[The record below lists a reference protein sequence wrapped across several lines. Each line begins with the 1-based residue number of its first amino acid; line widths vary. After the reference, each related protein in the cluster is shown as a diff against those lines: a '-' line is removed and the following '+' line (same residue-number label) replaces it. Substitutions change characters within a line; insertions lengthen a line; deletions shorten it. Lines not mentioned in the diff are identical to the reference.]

1 MMEGKPTPEVE
12 VHYSITG
19 YVILIIGLAGICALL
34 LFLNQDRV
42 IANGITVRKAW
53 FIWGCVFSALLL
65 CVIASPFWLQRKQR
79 KAQLIY
85 SPENI
90 NYRKDNYSI
99 KKEAVSSSV
108 LSLRDLRQQLRS
120 TYGFLWFRRIRI
132 LVVTGTAP
140 EVELLTPRLTTQLW
154 QEDRGTLLLWGG
166 DLNTSADSA
175 WLSALRK
182 LRRRPVDGLVWV
194 TSAFDRLSAPG
205 LEQPLPVP
213 SESSMD
219 SLSHAISSRMNELGW
234 KLPIYVWSLHPR
246 AGKPEGRIVQAT
258 GCMLPAGCRTE
269 GLTEQL
275 AALTPELISQGVQQ
289 TCNYVEHNFLLSLAE
304 QLIREPESVTAPL
317 SVMLNPYRPLPLAGV
332 VFSQPSAGAE
342 RAVPHHWGMD
352 KRWDVLPESVRT
364 LPAGLRPRKPGIPWR
379 KVMASAAALTM
390 VSWAMWMSI
399 AYVTNRSQIVGANA
413 QAALAA
419 RQNQPLELRLHAL
432 SELQK
437 TLARLQYRSE
447 HGVPWYEKAGLS
459 QSNALLAALWP
470 RYQDSALPLLR
481 DAAADHLQKQ
491 VSAFNAL
498 PSDSPLREQRAK
510 ATYDQLKL
518 YLMLARPEHMD
529 GDWFSTVLLQDWPKR
544 DGVKDGNWLGVAP
557 SLLSF
562 YGAQLVTHPEWKLR
576 ADENMVSQAR
586 SLLVRLMG
594 VRNSESTLYQKMLSQ
609 VANLYVDMRLEDM
622 TGDTDVARLFATS
635 EIVPGMFTRQAWEQ
649 AVQPAIDKVV
659 KARRDELDWVLTDS
673 KQSVKAQD
681 ETSPEALK
689 KQLTA
694 RYFADF
700 GRAWLSFL
708 NSLRWNRATTLS
720 DSIDQLTLMADVR
733 QSPLVA
739 LMNTLNVQGR
749 TGQTGE
755 AISDSLVKSA
765 KNLLG
770 GDNKDVIDQNAGV
783 YGPLDATFGPVLALM
798 DKSRTGTQAQSLQS
812 YLTRVTQVRLRL
824 QQVTNAADPQ
834 AMTQTIAQTVF
845 QGKAVDLT
853 ETRDYGSLIAAGLG
867 QEWSGFGRTVFVTP
881 MEQAWQQ
888 VLIPAAGS
896 LNAQW
901 QQTVV
906 SEWNSVFGGRYPFNN
921 SSSDV
926 SLPLLAKYLN
936 ADSGRIARFLQI
948 RLKGVLHKEGNHWVP
963 DSINSQGLSFNPVF
977 LKAINTLSHISDV
990 AFTEGNARMNF
1001 ELRPGTADGVMQT
1014 DMIIDSQ
1021 KLTYVNQMPAWK
1033 RFTWPADTEAPGANL
1048 SWISTQAGT
1057 RQYADI
1063 PGAWGWIRLLDKAAV
1078 KAYPGVGSSYSLSW
1092 KAQDGRT
1099 LNYTLRTEAG
1109 EGPLALLKL
1118 RNFRLPET
1126 IFSTTE
1132 VATSD
1137 QVASANSDAEEVY

>member
-1 MMEGKPTPEVE
+1 VA
-12 VHYSITG
+12 
-19 YVILIIGLAGICALL
+19 VILHFGPSHGLNTRLKQVLAFVAVWIALMIVFYTPFMFRFMKEKYHRWREQKNNAL
-34 LFLNQDRV
+34 PSDESRV
-42 IANGITVRKAW
+42 ARTPPHNVTVDSIRDAMRNLYGRCWGRK
-53 FIWGCVFSALLL
+53 
-65 CVIASPFWLQRKQR
+65 
-79 KAQLIY
+79 
-85 SPENI
+85 
-90 NYRKDNYSI
+90 
-99 KKEAVSSSV
+99 
-108 LSLRDLRQQLRS
+108 
-120 TYGFLWFRRIRI
+120 TRI
-132 LVVTGTAP
+132 LLVTGTIS
-140 EVELLTPRLTTQLW
+140 EVEQLTPGLTGQLW

-166 DLNTSADSA
+166 DLNTPADST
-175 WLSALRK
+175 WLTTLRK

-194 TSAFDRLSAPG
+194 TSAFDQLSASG

-213 SESSMD
+213 SESTMD
-219 SLSHAISSRMNELGW
+219 SLSHAISARMETLGW
-234 KLPIYVWSLHPR
+234 QLPLYVWSLHPR
-246 AGKPEGRIVQAT
+246 AGKPEGRITQAT
-258 GCMLPAGCRTE
+258 GCLLPAGCRTE
-269 GLTEQL
+269 GLAEQL
-275 AALTPELISQGVQQ
+275 SVLTPDLTSQGLQQ
-289 TCNYVEHNFLLSLAE
+289 TCGEVKHNFLLTLAD

-342 RAVPHHWGMD
+342 RAVTHHWGMD

-379 KVMASAAALTM
+379 KVFASVVALAMVGWAA
-390 VSWAMWMSI
+390 WMSI
-399 AYVTNRSQIVGANA
+399 AYVTNRSQIDGANA

-419 RQNQPLELRLHAL
+419 RQNQPLEQRLHAL

-459 QSNALLAALWP
+459 QNNALLAALWP

-481 DAAADHLQKQ
+481 DAAADHLQNQ

-498 PSDSPLREQRAK
+498 PPGSPLREQMAK
-510 ATYDQLKL
+510 TTYDQLKL

-529 GDWFSTVLLQDWPKR
+529 VAWFRSALLHDWPER
-544 DGVKDGNWLGVAP
+544 DGVKDGVWQGVAP

-562 YGAQLVTHPEWKLR
+562 YGAQLVAHPEWKLR

-594 VRNSESTLYQKMLSQ
+594 VRNSESTLYQNMLSQ
-609 VANLYVDMRLEDM
+609 VAHLYVDMRLEDM
-622 TGDTDVARLFATS
+622 TGDTDASRLFSTT
-635 EIVPGMFTRQAWEQ
+635 EVVPGMFTRQAWEQ
-649 AVQPAIDKVV
+649 AVQPAIEKVV

-673 KQSVKAQD
+673 KRQVNKQD

-689 KQLTA
+689 KRLTE

-700 GRAWLSFL
+700 GGAWLEFL

-770 GDNKDVIDQNAGV
+770 GDNKDTIDQSAGV
-783 YGPLDATFGPVLALM
+783 HGPLDATFGPVLALM
-798 DKSRTGTQAQSLQS
+798 DKNRTGAQEQSLQS
-812 YLTRVTQVRLRL
+812 FLTRVTQVRLRL

-867 QEWSGFGRTVFVTP
+867 QEWSGFGRTVFVNP
-881 MEQAWQQ
+881 MEQAWQH
-888 VLIPAAGS
+888 VLTPAADS

-901 QQTVV
+901 QQAVV
-906 SEWNSVFGGRYPFNN
+906 AEWNSAFGGRYPFNN
-921 SSSDV
+921 SGSDV

-936 ADSGRIARFLQI
+936 ADSGRIAQFLQT

-963 DSINSQGLSFNPVF
+963 DSINSQGLAFNPAF
-977 LKAINTLSHISDV
+977 LNAINTLSHISDV
-990 AFTEGNARMNF
+990 AFTEGNAGMNF
-1001 ELRPGTADGVMQT
+1001 ELRPGTDAGVMQT

-1021 KLTYVNQMPAWK
+1021 KLTYVNQMPVWTH
-1033 RFTWPADTEAPGANL
+1033 FTWPADTEAPGASL

-1063 PGAWGWIRLLDKAAV
+1063 PGAWGWIRLLDKAVV
-1078 KAYPGVGSSYSLSW
+1078 KSYPGVGSSYSLSW

-1099 LNYTLRTEAG
+1099 LNYTLRTEVG

-1126 IFSTTE
+1126 IFSTSGIAPSDP
-1132 VATSD
+1132 ATDTASD
-1137 QVASANSDAEEVY
+1137 DGEAY

>member
-1 MMEGKPTPEVE
+1 MGFSSLIAGGIAGLIWNFGDQVGLRTTFLKSLAFAGVLFLLMMLRHGKT
-12 VHYSITG
+12 
-19 YVILIIGLAGICALL
+19 IGLAIKQGWHRFQAKRKNVLPA
-34 LFLNQDRV
+34 DEGRV
-42 IANGITVRKAW
+42 KQTAPRNVTVDTIRAAMRNLYGRRWGRK
-53 FIWGCVFSALLL
+53 
-65 CVIASPFWLQRKQR
+65 
-79 KAQLIY
+79 
-85 SPENI
+85 
-90 NYRKDNYSI
+90 
-99 KKEAVSSSV
+99 
-108 LSLRDLRQQLRS
+108 
-120 TYGFLWFRRIRI
+120 TRI
-132 LVVTGTAP
+132 LLITGTTTD
-140 EVELLTPRLTTQLW
+140 VEKLTPSLTTQLW

-166 DLNTSADSA
+166 DLNTPVDSA
-175 WLSALRK
+175 WLTALRK

-194 TSAFDRLSAPG
+194 TSAFDQLSAPG
-205 LEQPLPVP
+205 LERPLPVP
-213 SESSMD
+213 SESTMD
-219 SLSHAISSRMNELGW
+219 FLSHAISNRMDALGW
-234 KLPIYVWSLHPR
+234 KLPLYVWSLHPR

-258 GCMLPAGCRTE
+258 GCLLPAGCSPE
-269 GLTEQL
+269 GLAEQL
-275 AALTPELISQGVQQ
+275 AALTPALTSQGLQQ
-289 TCNYVEHNFLLSLAE
+289 TCNEVKHNFLLTLAD
-304 QLIREPESVTAPL
+304 QLIHEPESVTAPL

-342 RAVPHHWGMD
+342 RDVQHHWGMD
-352 KRWDVLPESVRT
+352 RRWDVLPETVRM
-364 LPAGLRPRKPGIPWR
+364 LPAALRPVKPGIPWR
-379 KVMASAAALTM
+379 RVMVSVAVLTM
-390 VSWAMWMSI
+390 AGWAMWMGI
-399 AYVTNRSQIVGANA
+399 AYVTNRSQIKAAND
-413 QAALAA
+413 QAALAL
-419 RQNQPLELRLHAL
+419 RQNQPPELRLHAL
-432 SELQK
+432 AELQK
-437 TLARLQYRSE
+437 TLASLQYRSE
-447 HGVPWYEKAGLS
+447 HGVPWYEQAGLS
-459 QSNALLAALWP
+459 QNNALLAALWP

-481 DAAADHLQKQ
+481 DAAAVHLQTRLN
-491 VSAFNAL
+491 AFNAL
-498 PSDSPLREQRAK
+498 PPDSPLREQRAK
-510 ATYDQLKL
+510 MAYDQLKL

-529 GDWFSTVLLQDWPKR
+529 AAWFSTALLQDWPTH
-544 DGVKDGNWLGVAP
+544 DGVKDGVWQGLAP

-562 YGAQLVTHPEWKLR
+562 FGTQLVTHPEWRLR

-609 VANLYVDMRLEDM
+609 VAHLYVDMRLEDM
-622 TGDTDVARLFATS
+622 TGDTDAARLFSTT

-649 AVQPAIDKVV
+649 AVQPAIEKVV

-673 KQSVKAQD
+673 KRPVSQQD
-681 ETSPEALK
+681 EISPEALK
-689 KQLTA
+689 NRLTA

-700 GRAWLSFL
+700 GGAWLEFL
-708 NSLRWNRATTLS
+708 NSLRWNPAATLS

-770 GDNKDVIDQNAGV
+770 GDDKDAIDQSAGV
-783 YGPLDATFGPVLALM
+783 HGPLDATFGPVLALM
-798 DKSRTGTQAQSLQS
+798 DKSRTGEQVQSLQS

-867 QEWSGFGRTVFVTP
+867 QEWSGFGRSVFVTP

-888 VLIPAAGS
+888 VLTPAAES

-901 QQTVV
+901 QQAVV
-906 SEWNSVFGGRYPFNN
+906 AEWNSAFGGRYPFNN
-921 SSSDV
+921 ATSDV

-936 ADSGRIARFLQI
+936 ADSGRIAQYLQT
-948 RLKGVLHKEGNHWVP
+948 RLRGVLHKEGNHWVP
-963 DSINSQGLSFNPVF
+963 DSINSQGLVFNPAFINAV
-977 LKAINTLSHISDV
+977 NTLSHISDV
-990 AFTEGNARMNF
+990 AFTEGNAGMNF

-1014 DMIIDSQ
+1014 DLIIDSQ
-1021 KLTYVNQMPAWK
+1021 KLTYMNQMPTWK
-1033 RFTWPADTEAPGANL
+1033 RFSWPADTEAPGAVL

-1063 PGAWGWIRLLDKAAV
+1063 PGTWGWIRLLDKAV
-1078 KAYPGVGSSYSLSW
+1078 VSAYPGADSSYSLSW
-1092 KAQDGRT
+1092 KAQDGRA

-1109 EGPLALLKL
+1109 EGPLVLLKL

-1126 IFSTTE
+1126 IFSTTDMA
-1132 VATSD
+1132 VSD
-1137 QVASANSDAEEVY
+1137 PVISDEEEVY

>member
-1 MMEGKPTPEVE
+1 MTTGNSSWRGGWGRLGFSSLIAGGIAGLIWNFGDQVGLRTTFLKSLAFAGVLFLLMMLRHGKT
-12 VHYSITG
+12 
-19 YVILIIGLAGICALL
+19 IGLAIKQGRHRFQAKRKNVLPA
-34 LFLNQDRV
+34 DEGRV
-42 IANGITVRKAW
+42 KQTAPRNVTVDTIRTAMRNLYGRRWGRK
-53 FIWGCVFSALLL
+53 
-65 CVIASPFWLQRKQR
+65 
-79 KAQLIY
+79 
-85 SPENI
+85 
-90 NYRKDNYSI
+90 
-99 KKEAVSSSV
+99 
-108 LSLRDLRQQLRS
+108 
-120 TYGFLWFRRIRI
+120 TRI
-132 LVVTGTAP
+132 LLITGTTTD
-140 EVELLTPRLTTQLW
+140 VEKLTPSLTTQLW

-166 DLNTSADSA
+166 DLNTPVDSA
-175 WLSALRK
+175 WLTALRK

-194 TSAFDRLSAPG
+194 TSAFDQLSAPG

-213 SESSMD
+213 SESTMD
-219 SLSHAISSRMNELGW
+219 TLSHAISNRMDALGW
-234 KLPIYVWSLHPR
+234 KLPLYVWSLHPR

-258 GCMLPAGCRTE
+258 GCLLPAGCSPE
-269 GLTEQL
+269 GLAEQL
-275 AALTPELISQGVQQ
+275 AALTPALTSQGLQQ
-289 TCNYVEHNFLLSLAE
+289 TCNEVKHNFLLTLAD
-304 QLIREPESVTAPL
+304 QLIHEPESVTAPL

-342 RAVPHHWGMD
+342 RDVQHHWGMD
-352 KRWDVLPESVRT
+352 RRCDVLPETVRM
-364 LPAGLRPRKPGIPWR
+364 LPAALRPVKPGIPWR
-379 KVMASAAALTM
+379 RVMVSVAVLTM
-390 VSWAMWMSI
+390 AGWAMWMGI
-399 AYVTNRSQIVGANA
+399 AYVTNRSQIKAAND
-413 QAALAA
+413 QAALAL
-419 RQNQPLELRLHAL
+419 RQNQPPELRLHAL
-432 SELQK
+432 AELQK
-437 TLARLQYRSE
+437 TLASLQYRSE
-447 HGVPWYEKAGLS
+447 QGVPWYEQAGLS
-459 QSNALLAALWP
+459 QNNALLAALWP

-481 DAAADHLQKQ
+481 DAAAVHLQTRLN
-491 VSAFNAL
+491 AFNAL
-498 PSDSPLREQRAK
+498 PPDSPLREQRAK
-510 ATYDQLKL
+510 MAYDQLKL

-529 GDWFSTVLLQDWPKR
+529 AAWFSTALLQDWPTR
-544 DGVKDGNWLGVAP
+544 DGVKDGVWQGLAP

-562 YGAQLVTHPEWKLR
+562 FGTQLVTHPEWRLR

-609 VANLYVDMRLEDM
+609 VAHLYVDMRLEDM
-622 TGDTDVARLFATS
+622 TGDTDAARLFSTT

-649 AVQPAIDKVV
+649 AVQPAIEKVV

-673 KQSVKAQD
+673 KRPVSQQD
-681 ETSPEALK
+681 EISPEALK
-689 KQLTA
+689 NRLTA

-700 GRAWLSFL
+700 GGAWLEFL
-708 NSLRWNRATTLS
+708 NSLRWNPAATLS

-770 GDNKDVIDQNAGV
+770 GDDKDAIDQSAGV
-783 YGPLDATFGPVLALM
+783 HGPLDATFGPVLALM
-798 DKSRTGTQAQSLQS
+798 DKSRTGEQVQSLQS

-867 QEWSGFGRTVFVTP
+867 QEWSGFGRSVFVTP

-888 VLIPAAGS
+888 VLTPAAES

-901 QQTVV
+901 QQAVV
-906 SEWNSVFGGRYPFNN
+906 AEWNSAFGGRYPFNN
-921 SSSDV
+921 ATSDV

-936 ADSGRIARFLQI
+936 ADSGRIAQFLQT
-948 RLKGVLHKEGNHWVP
+948 RLRGVLHKEGNHWVP
-963 DSINSQGLSFNPVF
+963 DSINSQGLVFNPAF
-977 LKAINTLSHISDV
+977 INAVNILSHISDV
-990 AFTEGNARMNF
+990 AFTEGNAGMNF

-1014 DMIIDSQ
+1014 DLIIDSQ
-1021 KLTYVNQMPAWK
+1021 KLTYMNQMPTWK
-1033 RFTWPADTEAPGANL
+1033 RFSWPADTEAPGAVL

-1063 PGAWGWIRLLDKAAV
+1063 PGTWGWIRLLDKAV
-1078 KAYPGVGSSYSLSW
+1078 VSAYPGADSSYSLSW
-1092 KAQDGRT
+1092 KAQDGRA

-1109 EGPLALLKL
+1109 EGPLVLLKL

-1126 IFSTTE
+1126 IFSTTDMA
-1132 VATSD
+1132 VSD
-1137 QVASANSDAEEVY
+1137 PVISDEEEVY

>member
-1 MMEGKPTPEVE
+1 MT
-12 VHYSITG
+12 TG
-19 YVILIIGLAGICALL
+19 
-34 LFLNQDRV
+34 DS
-42 IANGITVRKAW
+42 AW
-53 FIWGCVFSALLL
+53 RGGWGRLGFSALLAGGIAWGIWHFGDQMGL
-65 CVIASPFWLQRKQR
+65 HTPLLKGLVIAGALILLMLLRHGKTITLAIKQGWHRFQAKRKNVLPVDEGRVEQTAPRNVVVDTIREAMRNLYGRRWGR
-79 KAQLIY
+79 K
-85 SPENI
+85 
-90 NYRKDNYSI
+90 
-99 KKEAVSSSV
+99 
-108 LSLRDLRQQLRS
+108 
-120 TYGFLWFRRIRI
+120 TRI
-132 LVVTGTAP
+132 LLITGTAV
-140 EVELLTPRLTTQLW
+140 EVEQLTPGLTAQLW

-166 DLNTSADSA
+166 DLNTPADSA
-175 WLSALRK
+175 WLTALRK

-194 TSAFDRLSAPG
+194 TSAFDQLLAPG

-213 SESSMD
+213 SESTMD
-219 SLSHAISSRMNELGW
+219 SLSHTISARMEALGW
-234 KLPIYVWSLHPR
+234 KLPLYVWSLHPR
-246 AGKPEGRIVQAT
+246 AGQPEGRITQAT
-258 GCMLPAGCRTE
+258 GCLLPAGCSPE
-269 GLTEQL
+269 GLAGQL
-275 AALTPELISQGVQQ
+275 AALTPKLTSQGLQQ
-289 TCNYVEHNFLLSLAE
+289 TCGEVKHNFLLTLTD
-304 QLIREPESVTAPL
+304 QLIREPQSVTAPL
-317 SVMLNPYRPLPLAGV
+317 SVMLNPYRPLQLAGV

-352 KRWDVLPESVRT
+352 KRWEVLPESVRT
-364 LPAGLRPRKPGIPWR
+364 LPAGLRPHKPGIPWR
-379 KVMASAAALTM
+379 KVFASVVALSMVGWAA
-390 VSWAMWMSI
+390 WMGI
-399 AYVTNRSQIVGANA
+399 AYVTNRSQIDGANA
-413 QAALAA
+413 QAVMAS
-419 RQNQPLELRLHAL
+419 RSNQPLEQRLHAL

-447 HGVPWYEKAGLS
+447 HGVPWYERAGLS
-459 QSNALLAALWP
+459 QNNALLAALWP

-481 DAAADHLQKQ
+481 DAAAGHLQKQ

-498 PSDSPLREQRAK
+498 PPGSPLREQMAK
-510 ATYDQLKL
+510 TTYDQLKL
-518 YLMLARPEHMD
+518 WLMLARPEHMD
-529 GDWFSTVLLQDWPKR
+529 AAWFSSALLRDWPKR
-544 DGVKDGNWLGVAP
+544 DGVKDGIWQGVAP

-562 YGAQLVTHPEWKLR
+562 YGAQLVAHPEWKLR
-576 ADENMVSQAR
+576 TDESMVSQAR

-609 VANLYVDMRLEDM
+609 AARLYVDMRLEEM
-622 TGDTDVARLFATS
+622 AGDTDASRLFSTT

-649 AVQPAIDKVV
+649 AVQPAIEKVV

-673 KQSVKAQD
+673 KRQVSKQD

-689 KQLTA
+689 KRLTE

-700 GRAWLSFL
+700 GGAWLAFL
-708 NSLRWNRATTLS
+708 NSLRLRHAATLS

-765 KNLLG
+765 KHLLG
-770 GDNKDVIDQNAGV
+770 GDNKDAIDQSAGV
-783 YGPLDATFGPVLALM
+783 HGPLDATFGPVLALM
-798 DKSRTGTQAQSLQS
+798 DKSNTGAQALSLQS

-834 AMTQTIAQTVF
+834 AMTLAIAQTVF

-867 QEWSGFGRTVFVTP
+867 QEWSGFGRTIFVNP

-888 VLIPAAGS
+888 VLTPAVDS
-896 LNAQW
+896 LNTQW
-901 QQTVV
+901 QQAVV
-906 SEWNSVFGGRYPFNN
+906 VEWNSAFGGRYPFNN

-936 ADSGRIARFLQI
+936 TDSGRIAQFLQT

-963 DSINSQGLSFNPVF
+963 DSVNSHGLSFNPAF
-977 LKAINTLSHISDV
+977 LNAINTLSHISDV
-990 AFTEGNARMNF
+990 AFTEGNAGMNF
-1001 ELRPGTADGVMQT
+1001 ELRPGTAAGVMQT

-1021 KLTYVNQMPAWK
+1021 KLTYLNQLPPWK
-1033 RFTWPADTEAPGANL
+1033 RFKWPADTEAPGANL

-1078 KAYPGVGSSYSLSW
+1078 SAYPGVGSSYSLSW

-1118 RNFRLPET
+1118 RSFRLPET
-1126 IFSTTE
+1126 IFSTTD
-1132 VATSD
+1132 VAVSD
-1137 QVASANSDAEEVY
+1137 QIASADNDAEEVY

>member
-1 MMEGKPTPEVE
+1 MMPG
-12 VHYSITG
+12 SIWSRG
-19 YVILIIGLAGICALL
+19 GLAGIIACISAIIVALILYFGPSHGLDTRPMQVLAFVAVWIVL
-34 LFLNQDRV
+34 LIVFYTPFMFRFMKERYHRWREQKNNALPSDESRV
-42 IANGITVRKAW
+42 ARTPPRNVTVDTIRSSMRNLYGRRWGRK
-53 FIWGCVFSALLL
+53 
-65 CVIASPFWLQRKQR
+65 
-79 KAQLIY
+79 
-85 SPENI
+85 
-90 NYRKDNYSI
+90 
-99 KKEAVSSSV
+99 
-108 LSLRDLRQQLRS
+108 
-120 TYGFLWFRRIRI
+120 TRI
-132 LVVTGTAP
+132 LLITGTIA
-140 EVELLTPRLTTQLW
+140 EVEQLTPGLTAQLW

-166 DLNTSADSA
+166 DLNTPADSA
-175 WLSALRK
+175 WLTALRK

-194 TSAFDRLSAPG
+194 TSAFDQISAPG
-205 LEQPLPVP
+205 LEPPLPVP
-213 SESSMD
+213 SESTMD
-219 SLSHAISSRMNELGW
+219 SLSHAISARMKVLGW
-234 KLPIYVWSLHPR
+234 TLPLYVWSLHPR
-246 AGKPEGRIVQAT
+246 AGKPEGRIVQPT
-258 GCMLPAGCRTE
+258 GCLLPAGCRTE
-269 GLTEQL
+269 GLAEQL
-275 AALTPELISQGVQQ
+275 SALTPDLTSQGLQQ
-289 TCNYVEHNFLLSLAE
+289 TCGEVKHNFLLTLAD
-304 QLIREPESVTAPL
+304 QLIREPQSVTAPL

-352 KRWDVLPESVRT
+352 KRWDVVPESIRA
-364 LPAGLRPRKPGIPWR
+364 LPTGLRPRKPGIPWC
-379 KVMASAAALTM
+379 KVSASIAALTM
-390 VSWAMWMSI
+390 VGWAVWMSI
-399 AYVTNRSQIVGANA
+399 AYVTNRSQIDGANA

-419 RQNQPLELRLHAL
+419 RQNQLLEQRLHAL

-437 TLARLQYRSE
+437 TLARLQYRAE
-447 HGVPWYEKAGLS
+447 HGVPWYEQAGLS
-459 QSNALLAALWP
+459 QNNALLVALWP

-481 DAAADHLQKQ
+481 DAAAAHLHKQ

-498 PSDSPLREQRAK
+498 PPGSPLREQMAK
-510 ATYDQLKL
+510 TTYDQLKL

-529 GDWFSTVLLQDWPKR
+529 AAWFSSALLHDWPKR
-544 DGVKDGNWLGVAP
+544 DGVKDGVWQGVAP

-576 ADENMVSQAR
+576 ADESMVSQAR

-609 VANLYVDMRLEDM
+609 VARLYVDMRLEDM
-622 TGDTDVARLFATS
+622 TGDTDAARLFSTT

-649 AVQPAIDKVV
+649 AVQPAIEKVV

-673 KQSVKAQD
+673 KRQVNKLD

-689 KQLTA
+689 KRLME

-700 GRAWLSFL
+700 GGAWLEFL
-708 NSLRWNRATTLS
+708 NSLRWNQAATLS

-770 GDNKDVIDQNAGV
+770 GDNKDAIDQSAGV
-783 YGPLDATFGPVLALM
+783 HGPLDATFGPVLALM
-798 DKSRTGTQAQSLQS
+798 DKNRTGVQEQSLQS
-812 YLTRVTQVRLRL
+812 FLTRVTQVRLRL

-867 QEWSGFGRTVFVTP
+867 QEWSGFGRTVFVNP

-888 VLIPAAGS
+888 VLTPAADS

-901 QQTVV
+901 QQAVV
-906 SEWNSVFGGRYPFNN
+906 AEWNSVFGGRYPFNN

-936 ADSGRIARFLQI
+936 ADSGRITQFLQS
-948 RLKGVLHKEGNHWVP
+948 RLKGVLHREGNHWVP
-963 DSINSQGLSFNPVF
+963 DSINSQGLTFNPAF
-977 LKAINTLSHISDV
+977 LNAINTLSHISDV
-990 AFTEGNARMNF
+990 AFTEGNAGMNF

-1063 PGAWGWIRLLDKAAV
+1063 PGAWGWIRLLDKAAL

-1126 IFSTTE
+1126 IFSTTGI
-1132 VATSD
+1132 APSD
-1137 QVASANSDAEEVY
+1137 QVASTNSDAEEVY

>member
-1 MMEGKPTPEVE
+1 MQVLAFVAVWIVLLIVFYTPFMFRFMKERYHRWREQKNNALPTDE
-12 VHYSITG
+12 S
-19 YVILIIGLAGICALL
+19 
-34 LFLNQDRV
+34 RV
-42 IANGITVRKAW
+42 ARTPPHNVTIDTIRNAMHNLYGRRWGRK
-53 FIWGCVFSALLL
+53 
-65 CVIASPFWLQRKQR
+65 
-79 KAQLIY
+79 
-85 SPENI
+85 
-90 NYRKDNYSI
+90 
-99 KKEAVSSSV
+99 
-108 LSLRDLRQQLRS
+108 
-120 TYGFLWFRRIRI
+120 TRI
-132 LVVTGTAP
+132 LLVTGTVS
-140 EVELLTPRLTTQLW
+140 EVEQLTPGLTAQLW

-166 DLNTSADSA
+166 DLNTPADST
-175 WLSALRK
+175 WLTALRK

-194 TSAFDRLSAPG
+194 TSAFDQLSAPG

-213 SESSMD
+213 SESTMD
-219 SLSHAISSRMNELGW
+219 SLSHAISARMEALGW
-234 KLPIYVWSLHPR
+234 KLPLYVWCLHLR
-246 AGKPEGRIVQAT
+246 AGKPEGRITQAT
-258 GCMLPAGCRTE
+258 GCLLPAGCRTE
-269 GLTEQL
+269 GLAEQL
-275 AALTPELISQGVQQ
+275 SALTPDLISQGLQQ
-289 TCNYVEHNFLLSLAE
+289 TCGEVKHNFLLTLAD

-317 SVMLNPYRPLPLAGV
+317 SAMLNPYRPLPLAGV
-332 VFSQPSAGAE
+332 VFSQPSTGAE

-364 LPAGLRPRKPGIPWR
+364 LPAGLRPCKPGIPWR
-379 KVMASAAALTM
+379 RVFASVVALSMVGWAA
-390 VSWAMWMSI
+390 WMGL
-399 AYVTNRSQIVGANA
+399 AYVTNRSQIDGANV

-419 RQNQPLELRLHAL
+419 RQNQPLEQRLHAL

-437 TLARLQYRSE
+437 KLARLQYRSE
-447 HGVPWYEKAGLS
+447 HGVPWYEQAGLS
-459 QSNALLAALWP
+459 QNNALLTALWP
-470 RYQDSALPLLR
+470 RYQDSALPLMR
-481 DAAADHLQKQ
+481 DAAADHLQGQ
-491 VSAFNAL
+491 LNAFNAL
-498 PSDSPLREQRAK
+498 PPGSPLREQMART
-510 ATYDQLKL
+510 TYDQLKL
-518 YLMLARPEHMD
+518 YLMLARPEHMNAS
-529 GDWFSTVLLQDWPKR
+529 WFSSALLQDWPKR
-544 DGVKDGNWLGVAP
+544 DGVKDSAWQGMGP

-562 YGAQLVTHPEWKLR
+562 YGAQLLIHPEWKLR

-609 VANLYVDMRLEDM
+609 VAHLYVDMRLEDM
-622 TGDTDVARLFATS
+622 TGDTDAARLFSTT

-649 AVQPAIDKVV
+649 AVQPAIEKVV

-673 KQSVKAQD
+673 KRQVNKQD

-689 KQLTA
+689 KRLTE

-700 GRAWLSFL
+700 GGAWLEFL
-708 NSLRWNRATTLS
+708 NSLHWNQAVTLS

-739 LMNTLNVQGR
+739 LMNTLNMQGR

-770 GDNKDVIDQNAGV
+770 GDNQDAIDQSAGV
-783 YGPLDATFGPVLALM
+783 HGPLDATFGPVLVLM
-798 DKSRTGTQAQSLQS
+798 DRNRTGAQEQSLQS
-812 YLTRVTQVRLRL
+812 FLTRVTQVRLRL

-834 AMTQTIAQTVF
+834 AMTQALAQTIF

-867 QEWSGFGRTVFVTP
+867 QEWGGFGRTVFVQP

-888 VLIPAAGS
+888 VLTPAAES

-901 QQTVV
+901 QQAVV
-906 SEWNSVFGGRYPFNN
+906 AEWNSAFGGRWPFNN

-936 ADSGRIARFLQI
+936 ADSGRIAQFLQT
-948 RLKGVLHKEGNHWVP
+948 RLRGVLHKEGNHWVP
-963 DSINSQGLSFNPVF
+963 DSINSQGLTFNPAF
-977 LKAINTLSHISDV
+977 LNAINTLSHISDV
-990 AFTEGNARMNF
+990 AFTEGNAGMNF

-1014 DMIIDSQ
+1014 EMVIDSQ
-1021 KLTYVNQMPAWK
+1021 KLIYVNQLPAWK
-1033 RFTWPADTEAPGANL
+1033 RFAWPADTEAPGANL

-1063 PGAWGWIRLLDKAAV
+1063 PGAWGWIRLLDKAV
-1078 KAYPGVGSSYSLSW
+1078 VSAYPGVDSSYSLSW

-1126 IFSTTE
+1126 IFSTSG
-1132 VATSD
+1132 ATSPG
-1137 QVASANSDAEEVY
+1137 QVASAGNDTEDVN

>member
-1 MMEGKPTPEVE
+1 MMPG
-12 VHYSITG
+12 SIWSRG
-19 YVILIIGLAGICALL
+19 GLAGIIACISAIIVALILYFGPSHGLDTRPMQVLAFVAVWIVL
-34 LFLNQDRV
+34 LIVFYTPFMFRFMKERYHRWREQKNNALPSDESRV
-42 IANGITVRKAW
+42 ARTPPRNVTVDTIRSSMRNLYGRRWGRK
-53 FIWGCVFSALLL
+53 
-65 CVIASPFWLQRKQR
+65 
-79 KAQLIY
+79 
-85 SPENI
+85 
-90 NYRKDNYSI
+90 
-99 KKEAVSSSV
+99 
-108 LSLRDLRQQLRS
+108 
-120 TYGFLWFRRIRI
+120 TRI
-132 LVVTGTAP
+132 LLITGTIA
-140 EVELLTPRLTTQLW
+140 EVEQLTPGLTAQLW

-166 DLNTSADSA
+166 DLNTPADSA
-175 WLSALRK
+175 WLTALRK

-194 TSAFDRLSAPG
+194 TSAFDQISAPG
-205 LEQPLPVP
+205 LEPPLPVP
-213 SESSMD
+213 SESTMD
-219 SLSHAISSRMNELGW
+219 SLSHAISARMKVLGW
-234 KLPIYVWSLHPR
+234 TLPLYVWSLHPR

-258 GCMLPAGCRTE
+258 GCLLPAGCRTE
-269 GLTEQL
+269 GLAEQL
-275 AALTPELISQGVQQ
+275 SALTPDLTSQGLQQ
-289 TCNYVEHNFLLSLAE
+289 TCGEVKHNFLLTLAD
-304 QLIREPESVTAPL
+304 QLIREPQSVTAPL

-352 KRWDVLPESVRT
+352 KRWDVVPESIRA
-364 LPAGLRPRKPGIPWR
+364 LPTGLRPRKPGIPWC
-379 KVMASAAALTM
+379 KVSASIAALTM
-390 VSWAMWMSI
+390 VGWAVWMSI
-399 AYVTNRSQIVGANA
+399 AYVTNRSQIDGANA

-419 RQNQPLELRLHAL
+419 RQNQLLEQRLHAL

-437 TLARLQYRSE
+437 TLARLQYRAE
-447 HGVPWYEKAGLS
+447 HGVPWYEQAGLS
-459 QSNALLAALWP
+459 QNNALLVALWP

-481 DAAADHLQKQ
+481 DAAAAHLHKQ

-498 PSDSPLREQRAK
+498 PPGSPLREQMAK
-510 ATYDQLKL
+510 TTYDQLKL

-529 GDWFSTVLLQDWPKR
+529 AAWFSSALLHDWPKR
-544 DGVKDGNWLGVAP
+544 DGVKDGVWQGVAP

-562 YGAQLVTHPEWKLR
+562 YGAQLAAHPEWKLR
-576 ADENMVSQAR
+576 ADESMVSQAR

-609 VANLYVDMRLEDM
+609 VARLYVDMRLEDM
-622 TGDTDVARLFATS
+622 TGDTDAARLFSTT

-649 AVQPAIDKVV
+649 AVQPAIEKVV

-673 KQSVKAQD
+673 KRQVNKLD

-689 KQLTA
+689 KRLME

-700 GRAWLSFL
+700 GGAWLEFL
-708 NSLRWNRATTLS
+708 NSLRWNQAATLS

-749 TGQTGE
+749 TGQTSE

-770 GDNKDVIDQNAGV
+770 GDNNDAIDQSAGV
-783 YGPLDATFGPVLALM
+783 HGPLDATFGPVLALM
-798 DKSRTGTQAQSLQS
+798 DKNRTGVQEQSLQS
-812 YLTRVTQVRLRL
+812 FLTRVTQVRLRL

-867 QEWSGFGRTVFVTP
+867 QEWSGFGRTVFVNP

-888 VLIPAAGS
+888 VLTPAADS

-901 QQTVV
+901 QQAVV
-906 SEWNSVFGGRYPFNN
+906 AEWNSVFGGRYPFNN

-936 ADSGRIARFLQI
+936 ADSGRITQFLQS
-948 RLKGVLHKEGNHWVP
+948 RLKGVLHREGNHWVP
-963 DSINSQGLSFNPVF
+963 DSINSQGLTFNPAF
-977 LKAINTLSHISDV
+977 LNAINTLSHISDV
-990 AFTEGNARMNF
+990 AFTEGNAGMNF

-1063 PGAWGWIRLLDKAAV
+1063 PGAWGWIRLLDKAAL

-1092 KAQDGRT
+1092 KAQDGRM

-1126 IFSTTE
+1126 IFSTTGI
-1132 VATSD
+1132 APSD
-1137 QVASANSDAEEVY
+1137 QVASTNSDAEEVY

>member
-1 MMEGKPTPEVE
+1 MAKDSSVWRGNWGRL
-12 VHYSITG
+12 SITA
-19 YVILIIGLAGICALL
+19 LIAAAIGLAIWKKGDAFGLTSNGLKLLVFVAVIILL
-34 LFLNQDRV
+34 LLVRHGKTISLAIKQQWSRFQAKRKNVLPDDEGRV
-42 IANGITVRKAW
+42 QLTAPRNVTVASIREAMRTLYGRR
-53 FIWGCVFSALLL
+53 WGCKV
-65 CVIASPFWLQRKQR
+65 
-79 KAQLIY
+79 
-85 SPENI
+85 
-90 NYRKDNYSI
+90 
-99 KKEAVSSSV
+99 
-108 LSLRDLRQQLRS
+108 
-120 TYGFLWFRRIRI
+120 RI
-132 LVVTGTAP
+132 LLITGIAA
-140 EVELLTPRLTTQLW
+140 EVEQLTPGLTGQLW

-166 DLNTSADSA
+166 DINTPADNA
-175 WLSALRK
+175 WLTALRK

-194 TSAFDRLSAPG
+194 TSAFDQLSAPG
-205 LEQPLPVP
+205 LERPLPVP
-213 SESSMD
+213 SESTMD
-219 SLSHAISSRMNELGW
+219 SLSHAISDRMDVLGW
-234 KLPIYVWSLHPR
+234 TLPLYVWSLHPR
-246 AGKPEGRIVQAT
+246 AGHPEGRIVQAT
-258 GCMLPAGCRTE
+258 GCLLPGGCRAE
-269 GLTEQL
+269 GLAEQL
-275 AALTPELISQGVQQ
+275 AALTPELTSQGLQQ
-289 TCNYVEHNFLLSLAE
+289 TCGAVQHNFLLSLAD
-304 QLIREPESVTAPL
+304 QLVREPESLTVPL

-342 RAVPHHWGMD
+342 RAVRHHWGRD
-352 KRWDVLPESVRT
+352 KRWDVLPDSVRT
-364 LPAGLRPRKPGIPWR
+364 LPAALRPRKPGIPWR
-379 KVMASAAALTM
+379 KVMASVTALVMVGWAA
-390 VSWAMWMSI
+390 WMGI
-399 AYVTNRSQIVGANA
+399 AYVSNRSQIAEANV
-413 QAALAA
+413 QASLAA
-419 RQNQPLELRLHAL
+419 QSNQPLEQRLHAL

-437 TLARLQYRSE
+437 TLARLQYRAE
-447 HGVPWYEKAGLS
+447 HGVPWYEQAGLS
-459 QSNALLAALWP
+459 QNNALLAALWP

-481 DAAADHLQKQ
+481 DAAAEHLQKQ

-498 PSDSPLREQRAK
+498 PPGSPLREQMAK
-510 ATYDQLKL
+510 TTYDQLKL
-518 YLMLARPEHMD
+518 YMMLARPEHMD
-529 GDWFSTVLLQDWPKR
+529 AAWFSATLLHDWPKR
-544 DGVKDGNWLGVAP
+544 HGVKDGVWQGMAP

-562 YGAQLVTHPEWKLR
+562 YGAQLTAHPQWTLS
-576 ADENMVSQAR
+576 ADESMVSQAR

-594 VRNSESTLYQKMLSQ
+594 VRNSESSLYQTMLSQ
-609 VANLYVDMRLEDM
+609 VAHLYADMRLEDM
-622 TGDTDVARLFATS
+622 TGDTDAARLFSTP
-635 EIVPGMFTRQAWEQ
+635 EVVPGMFTRQAWEE
-649 AVQPAIDKVV
+649 AVQPAIEKVV

-673 KQSVKAQD
+673 KRQAASQD

-689 KQLTA
+689 KRLTD

-700 GRAWLSFL
+700 GGAWLEFL
-708 NSLRWNRATTLS
+708 NSLRLRQAATLS

-770 GDNKDVIDQNAGV
+770 GDDKDAIDQSAGV
-783 YGPLDATFGPVLALM
+783 QGPLDATFGPVLALM
-798 DKSRTGTQAQSLQS
+798 DKSRTGTEAQSLQS

-867 QEWSGFGRTVFVTP
+867 QEWSGFGQTVFVNP

-888 VLIPAAGS
+888 VLAPAAES
-896 LNAQW
+896 LNTQW
-901 QQTVV
+901 QQAVV
-906 SEWNSVFGGRYPFNN
+906 SEWNSAFGGRYPFSD

-936 ADSGRIARFLQI
+936 ADSGRIAQFLQT
-948 RLKGVLHKEGNHWVP
+948 RLKGVLHREGNHWVP
-963 DSINSQGLSFNPVF
+963 DSINAQGLTFNPTF
-977 LKAINTLSHISDV
+977 LNAINTLSHISDV
-990 AFTEGNARMNF
+990 AFTEGNAGMNF
-1001 ELRPGTADGVMQT
+1001 ELRPGTAAGVMQT

-1021 KLTYVNQMPAWK
+1021 KLTYVNQLPAWR

-1063 PGAWGWIRLLDKAAV
+1063 PGTWGWIRLLDKATV
-1078 KAYPGVGSSYSLSW
+1078 SAYPGVGSSYSLSW

-1126 IFSTTE
+1126 LFSTTG
-1132 VATSD
+1132 VAPSD
-1137 QVASANSDAEEVY
+1137 AVASADNDAGEDD

>member
-1 MMEGKPTPEVE
+1 MAKDNSVWRGNWGRI
-12 VHYSITG
+12 SITA
-19 YVILIIGLAGICALL
+19 LIAAAIGLAIWKKGDAFGLTSNGLKLLVFVAVIILL
-34 LFLNQDRV
+34 LL
-42 IANGITVRKAW
+42 VRHGKTISLAIKQQW
-53 FIWGCVFSALLL
+53 SRFQAK
-65 CVIASPFWLQRKQR
+65 RK
-79 KAQLIY
+79 
-85 SPENI
+85 
-90 NYRKDNYSI
+90 
-99 KKEAVSSSV
+99 SV
-108 LSLRDLRQQLRS
+108 LPADEGRVKQTAPRNVTVDTIRDAMRNL
-120 TYGFLWFRRIRI
+120 YGRRWGRKTRI
-132 LVVTGTAP
+132 LLITGTAS
-140 EVELLTPRLTTQLW
+140 EVEQLTPGLTAQLW

-166 DLNTSADSA
+166 DLNTPADSA
-175 WLSALRK
+175 WLTALRK

-194 TSAFDRLSAPG
+194 TSAFDQISAPG

-213 SESSMD
+213 SESTMD
-219 SLSHAISSRMNELGW
+219 SLSHAISTRMDKLGW
-234 KLPIYVWSLHPR
+234 QLPLYVWSLHPR
-246 AGKPEGRIVQAT
+246 AGQPEGRITQAA
-258 GCMLPAGCRTE
+258 GCLLPAGCRTE
-269 GLTEQL
+269 GLAEQL
-275 AALTPELISQGVQQ
+275 SALTPDLTSQGLQQ
-289 TCNYVEHNFLLSLAE
+289 TCGEVKHNFLLTLAD

-332 VFSQPSAGAE
+332 VFSQLSAGAE
-342 RAVPHHWGMD
+342 RAVTHHWGMD
-352 KRWDVLPESVRT
+352 KRWDVLPVSVRT
-364 LPAGLRPRKPGIPWR
+364 LPAGLRPHKPGFPWR
-379 KVMASAAALTM
+379 KVFASVVALAM
-390 VSWAMWMSI
+390 VGWAVWMGI
-399 AYVTNRSQIVGANA
+399 AYVTNRSQIDGANA
-413 QAALAA
+413 QATLAA
-419 RQNQPLELRLHAL
+419 RQNQPLEQRLHAL

-459 QSNALLAALWP
+459 QNNALLAALWP
-470 RYQDSALPLLR
+470 RYQDCALPLLR
-481 DAAADHLQKQ
+481 DAAADHLQTQ
-491 VSAFNAL
+491 LSTFNAL
-498 PSDSPLREQRAK
+498 PPGSPLREQMAK
-510 ATYDQLKL
+510 NTYDQLKL

-529 GDWFSTVLLQDWPKR
+529 AAWFSSALLRDWPKR
-544 DGVKDGNWLGVAP
+544 DGVKDGVWQGVAP

-576 ADENMVSQAR
+576 ADEGMVSQAR

-609 VANLYVDMRLEDM
+609 VAHLYVDMRLDDM
-622 TGDTDVARLFATS
+622 TGDTDASRLFSTT

-649 AVQPAIDKVV
+649 AVQPAIEKVV

-673 KQSVKAQD
+673 KRQVNKQD

-689 KQLTA
+689 KRLTE

-700 GRAWLSFL
+700 GVAWLAYL
-708 NSLRWNRATTLS
+708 NSLRWNQAATLS

-770 GDNKDVIDQNAGV
+770 GDNKDAIDQSAGV
-783 YGPLDATFGPVLALM
+783 HGPLDATFGPVLALM
-798 DKSRTGTQAQSLQS
+798 DKSNTVAQALSLQS

-867 QEWSGFGRTVFVTP
+867 QEWSGFGRTVFVNA

-888 VLIPAAGS
+888 VLTPAADS

-901 QQTVV
+901 QQAVV
-906 SEWNSVFGGRYPFNN
+906 AEWNSAFGGRYPFSN
-921 SSSDV
+921 SSSDA
-926 SLPLLAKYLN
+926 SLPLLARYLN
-936 ADSGRIARFLQI
+936 ADSGRITQFLQT

-963 DSINSQGLSFNPVF
+963 DSINSQGLAFNPAF
-977 LKAINTLSHISDV
+977 LNAINTLSHISDV
-990 AFTEGNARMNF
+990 AFTEGNAGMNF

-1057 RQYADI
+1057 RQYGDI
-1063 PGAWGWIRLLDKAAV
+1063 PGSWGLIRLLDKAAV
-1078 KAYPGVGSSYSLSW
+1078 SAYQGTSSSYSLSW

-1126 IFSTTE
+1126 IFSTTG
-1132 VATSD
+1132 VAVSD
-1137 QVASANSDAEEVY
+1137 QVASAGNDTEDVY

>member
-1 MMEGKPTPEVE
+1 MT
-12 VHYSITG
+12 TG
-19 YVILIIGLAGICALL
+19 NSSWRGG
-34 LFLNQDRV
+34 
-42 IANGITVRKAW
+42 
-53 FIWGCVFSALLL
+53 WGRLGFSALIAGGIAWLIWHFGDQIGLHTTLTKSLAFAGALFLL
-65 CVIASPFWLQRKQR
+65 LMFRHGKTISLAIKQGWHRFQSRRTNVLPADEGRVKQTAPRNVTVDTIRLAMRNLYGRRWGRK
-79 KAQLIY
+79 
-85 SPENI
+85 
-90 NYRKDNYSI
+90 
-99 KKEAVSSSV
+99 
-108 LSLRDLRQQLRS
+108 
-120 TYGFLWFRRIRI
+120 TRI
-132 LVVTGTAP
+132 LLITGTAS
-140 EVELLTPRLTTQLW
+140 EVEQLTPGLTGQLW

-166 DLNTSADSA
+166 DLNTPADSA
-175 WLSALRK
+175 WLTALRK

-194 TSAFDRLSAPG
+194 TSAFDQLSAPG

-213 SESSMD
+213 SESTMD
-219 SLSHAISSRMNELGW
+219 SLSHAISVRMETLGW
-234 KLPIYVWSLHPR
+234 KLPLYVWSLHPR
-246 AGKPEGRIVQAT
+246 AGQPEGRIVQAT
-258 GCMLPAGCRTE
+258 GCLLPAGCRTE
-269 GLTEQL
+269 GLAEQL
-275 AALTPELISQGVQQ
+275 SALTSDLTSQGLQQ
-289 TCNYVEHNFLLSLAE
+289 TCDDVKHNFLLTLAD

-342 RAVPHHWGMD
+342 RSVQHHWGMD
-352 KRWDVLPESVRT
+352 KRWDVLPESVGM
-364 LPAGLRPRKPGIPWR
+364 LPVALRPMKPGIPWR
-379 KVMASAAALTM
+379 RIMASAAALTM
-390 VSWAMWMSI
+390 VGWAVWMSI
-399 AYVTNRSQIVGANA
+399 AYVTNRNQIVGANT
-413 QAALAA
+413 QASLAA
-419 RQNQPLELRLHAL
+419 RENQPLEQRLHAL

-437 TLARLQYRSE
+437 TLARLQYRAA
-447 HGVPWYEKAGLS
+447 HGVPWYERAGLS
-459 QSNALLAALWP
+459 QNDALLTALWP
-470 RYQDSALPLLR
+470 RYQDSAQPLLR

-498 PSDSPLREQRAK
+498 PPDSPLREQMAK
-510 ATYDQLKL
+510 TTYDQLRL

-529 GDWFSTVLLQDWPKR
+529 AAWFSTALLHDWPKR
-544 DGVKDGNWLGVAP
+544 DGVKDGVWQGMAP

-562 YGAQLVTHPEWKLR
+562 WGAQLIAHPEWKLR
-576 ADENMVSQAR
+576 ADEGMVSQAR

-609 VANLYVDMRLEDM
+609 VAHLYVDMRLEDM
-622 TGDTDVARLFATS
+622 TGDTDASRLFSTT

-649 AVQPAIDKVV
+649 AVQPAIEKVV

-673 KQSVKAQD
+673 KRQVNKQD

-689 KQLTA
+689 QRLTE

-700 GRAWLSFL
+700 GGAWLEFL
-708 NSLRWNRATTLS
+708 NSLRWNQAATLS

-765 KNLLG
+765 KNMLG
-770 GDNKDVIDQNAGV
+770 GDNKDAIDQSAGV
-783 YGPLDATFGPVLALM
+783 HGPLDATFGPVLALM
-798 DKSRTGTQAQSLQS
+798 DKNRTGAQEQSLQS
-812 YLTRVTQVRLRL
+812 FLTRVTQVRLRL

-834 AMTQTIAQTVF
+834 AMTQTIARTVF

-867 QEWSGFGRTVFVTP
+867 QEWSGFGRTVFVNP

-888 VLIPAAGS
+888 VLIPAADS

-901 QQTVV
+901 QQAVV
-906 SEWNSVFGGRYPFNN
+906 AEWNSAFGGRYPFNN
-921 SSSDV
+921 SSSDA

-936 ADSGRIARFLQI
+936 ADSGRIAQFLQT

-963 DSINSQGLSFNPVF
+963 DSINSQGLVFNPAF
-977 LKAINTLSHISDV
+977 LSAINTLSHIADV
-990 AFTEGNARMNF
+990 AFTEGNAGMNF

-1021 KLTYVNQMPAWK
+1021 KLTYMNQLPAWK

-1063 PGAWGWIRLLDKAAV
+1063 PGSWGLVRLLDKASV

-1092 KAQDGRT
+1092 KAPDGRM

-1126 IFSTTE
+1126 IFSTTG
-1132 VATSD
+1132 AAASG
-1137 QVASANSDAEEVY
+1137 QVASDAEEVY

>member
-1 MMEGKPTPEVE
+1 MAKDSSAWRGSWGGLGFTAIIAAILAWAIWSHGDAIGLNSEGLKTLGIV
-12 VHYSITG
+12 G
-19 YVILIIGLAGICALL
+19 AMILLLLIRHGRAIGLAL
-34 LFLNQDRV
+34 
-42 IANGITVRKAW
+42 
-53 FIWGCVFSALLL
+53 
-65 CVIASPFWLQRKQR
+65 KQR
-79 KAQLIY
+79 WSRFQA
-85 SPENI
+85 E
-90 NYRKDNYSI
+90 R
-99 KKEAVSSSV
+99 KKELPTSEGRVEQTLPRNVTVDTIRLAMRN
-108 LSLRDLRQQLRS
+108 L
-120 TYGFLWFRRIRI
+120 YGRRWGRKTRI
-132 LVVTGTAP
+132 LLITGTVA
-140 EVELLTPRLTTQLW
+140 EVEQLTPGLTGQLW

-166 DLNTSADSA
+166 DLNSPADSA
-175 WLSALRK
+175 WLTALRK

-194 TSAFDRLSAPG
+194 TSAFDQLSAPG
-205 LEQPLPVP
+205 LEPPLPVP
-213 SESSMD
+213 SESTMD
-219 SLSHAISSRMNELGW
+219 SLSHAISARMEALGW
-234 KLPIYVWSLHPR
+234 QTPLYVWSLHPR
-246 AGKPEGRIVQAT
+246 AGKPEGRVVQAT
-258 GCMLPAGCRTE
+258 GCLLPAGCLTE
-269 GLTEQL
+269 GLAEQL
-275 AALTPELISQGVQQ
+275 SALTPDLTSLGLQQ
-289 TCNYVEHNFLLSLAE
+289 TCGEVKHNFLLTLAD
-304 QLIREPESVTAPL
+304 QLIREPQSVTTPL

-342 RAVPHHWGMD
+342 RAVAHHWGMD

-364 LPAGLRPRKPGIPWR
+364 LAAGLRPRKPGIPWR
-379 KVMASAAALTM
+379 KVFVSVAALAM
-390 VSWAMWMSI
+390 VGWAVWMGI
-399 AYVTNRSQIVGANA
+399 AYVTNRSQIDGANV
-413 QAALAA
+413 QASTAA
-419 RQNQPLELRLHAL
+419 RQNQPLAQRLHAL

-447 HGVPWYEKAGLS
+447 HGVPWYERAGLS
-459 QSNALLAALWP
+459 QNNALLAALWP

-481 DAAADHLQKQ
+481 DASANHLQRQ
-491 VSAFNAL
+491 INAFNAL
-498 PSDSPLREQRAK
+498 PPDSPLREQMAK
-510 ATYDQLKL
+510 TTYDQLKL

-529 GDWFSTVLLQDWPKR
+529 AAWFSSALLHDWPKR
-544 DGVKDGNWLGVAP
+544 DGVKDAVWQGVAP
-557 SLLSF
+557 SLLTF
-562 YGAQLVTHPEWKLR
+562 YGAQLNVHPEWKLS
-576 ADENMVSQAR
+576 ADESMVSQAR

-594 VRNSESTLYQKMLSQ
+594 VRNSESTLYQKMLAQ
-609 VANLYVDMRLEDM
+609 VAHLYADMRLEDM
-622 TGDTDVARLFATS
+622 TGDTDASRLFSTP

-649 AVQPAIDKVV
+649 AVQPAIEKVV

-673 KQSVKAQD
+673 KRQVNKQD

-689 KQLTA
+689 KRLTE

-700 GRAWLSFL
+700 GGAWLEFL
-708 NSLRWNRATTLS
+708 NSLHWNQAATLS

-739 LMNTLNVQGR
+739 LMNTLNAQGR

-770 GDNKDVIDQNAGV
+770 GDNKDAIDQSVGV
-783 YGPLDATFGPVLALM
+783 HGPLDAAFGPVLALV
-798 DKSRTGTQAQSLQS
+798 DKNRTGAQELSLQS

-867 QEWSGFGRTVFVTP
+867 QEWSGFGRTMFVNP

-888 VLIPAAGS
+888 VLIPAADS

-901 QQTVV
+901 QQAVV
-906 SEWNSVFGGRYPFNN
+906 SEWNSAFGGRYPFSN

-936 ADSGRIARFLQI
+936 ADSGRIAQFLQN

-963 DSINSQGLSFNPVF
+963 DSINSQGLAFSPAF
-977 LKAINTLSHISDV
+977 LNAINTLSYISDV
-990 AFTEGNARMNF
+990 AFTEGNAGVNF

-1014 DMIIDSQ
+1014 DIIIDSQ
-1021 KLTYVNQMPAWK
+1021 KLTYVNQLPAWK

-1063 PGAWGWIRLLDKAAV
+1063 PGSWGLIRLLDKARV

-1109 EGPLALLKL
+1109 EGPLVLLKL
-1118 RNFRLPET
+1118 RNFRLPKT
-1126 IFSTTE
+1126 IFSTTG
-1132 VATSD
+1132 VA
-1137 QVASANSDAEEVY
+1137 VVSAASDAEEVY

>member
-1 MMEGKPTPEVE
+1 MT
-12 VHYSITG
+12 TG
-19 YVILIIGLAGICALL
+19 
-34 LFLNQDRV
+34 DS
-42 IANGITVRKAW
+42 AW
-53 FIWGCVFSALLL
+53 RGVWGRLGFSALLAGGIAWCIWHFGDQMGL
-65 CVIASPFWLQRKQR
+65 HTPLLKGLVIAGALILLMLLRHGKTITLAIKQGWHRFQSKRKNVLPVDEGRVEQTAPRNVTVDTIRDAMRNLYGRRWGR
-79 KAQLIY
+79 K
-85 SPENI
+85 
-90 NYRKDNYSI
+90 
-99 KKEAVSSSV
+99 
-108 LSLRDLRQQLRS
+108 
-120 TYGFLWFRRIRI
+120 TRI
-132 LVVTGTAP
+132 LLITGTAA
-140 EVELLTPRLTTQLW
+140 EVEQLTPGLTAQLW

-166 DLNTSADSA
+166 DLNTPADSA
-175 WLSALRK
+175 WLTALRK

-194 TSAFDRLSAPG
+194 TSAFDQLSAPG
-205 LEQPLPVP
+205 LEPPLPVP
-213 SESSMD
+213 SESAMD
-219 SLSHAISSRMNELGW
+219 ALSRAISARMETIGW
-234 KLPIYVWSLHPR
+234 KLPLYVWSLHPR
-246 AGKPEGRIVQAT
+246 AGKPEGRISQAT
-258 GCMLPAGCRTE
+258 GCLLPAGCHTE
-269 GLTEQL
+269 GLAEQL
-275 AALTPELISQGVQQ
+275 SALTPDLISQGLQQ
-289 TCNYVEHNFLLSLAE
+289 TCGEVKHNFLLTLAD

-332 VFSQPSAGAE
+332 VFSQSSAGAE
-342 RAVPHHWGMD
+342 RAVTHHWGMD
-352 KRWDVLPESVRT
+352 KRWDILPESVRM
-364 LPAGLRPRKPGIPWR
+364 LPAGLHPRKPGVPWR
-379 KVMASAAALTM
+379 KVFASVVALSMVGCAA
-390 VSWAMWMSI
+390 WMSI
-399 AYVTNRSQIVGANA
+399 AYVTNRSQIDGANA

-419 RQNQPLELRLHAL
+419 RQNQPLEQRLHAL
-432 SELQK
+432 SGLQK
-437 TLARLQYRSE
+437 MLARLQYRSE
-447 HGVPWYEKAGLS
+447 NGVPWYEKAGLS
-459 QSNALLAALWP
+459 QNNALLAALWP
-470 RYQDSALPLLR
+470 RYQNSALPLLR
-481 DAAADHLQKQ
+481 DAAADHLQTQ
-491 VSAFNAL
+491 LSAFNAL
-498 PSDSPLREQRAK
+498 PPGSPLREQMAK
-510 ATYDQLKL
+510 TTWEQLKL

-529 GDWFSTVLLQDWPKR
+529 AAWFSSALLRDWPKR
-544 DGVKDGNWLGVAP
+544 DGVKDGVWQGVAP

-562 YGAQLVTHPEWKLR
+562 YGAQLAVHPEWKLR
-576 ADENMVSQAR
+576 ADESMVSQAR

-594 VRNSESTLYQKMLSQ
+594 VRNSESTLYQKMLSK
-609 VANLYVDMRLEDM
+609 VAHLYVDMRLEDM
-622 TGDTDVARLFATS
+622 TGDTDASRLFSTT

-673 KQSVKAQD
+673 KQVNKQN

-689 KQLTA
+689 KRLTE

-700 GRAWLSFL
+700 GGAWLEFL
-708 NSLRWNRATTLS
+708 NSLRWNQAPTLS

-770 GDNKDVIDQNAGV
+770 GDNKDAIDQSVGV
-783 YGPLDATFGPVLALM
+783 HGPLDATFGPVLALM
-798 DKSRTGTQAQSLQS
+798 DKNRTGAQELSLQS
-812 YLTRVTQVRLRL
+812 FLTRITQVRLRL

-867 QEWSGFGRTVFVTP
+867 QEWSGFGRTVFVSP

-888 VLIPAAGS
+888 VLTPAANS

-901 QQTVV
+901 QQAVV
-906 SEWNSVFGGRYPFNN
+906 AEWNSAFGGRYPFNN

-936 ADSGRIARFLQI
+936 ADSGRIAQFLQN

-963 DSINSQGLSFNPVF
+963 DSINSQGLAFNPAF
-977 LKAINTLSHISDV
+977 MNAINTLSYISDI
-990 AFTEGNARMNF
+990 AFTEGNAGMNF

-1014 DMIIDSQ
+1014 NMIIDSQ
-1021 KLTYVNQMPAWK
+1021 KLTYVNQLPAWK

-1063 PGAWGWIRLLDKAAV
+1063 PGAWGWIRLLDKAV
-1078 KAYPGVGSSYSLSW
+1078 VSAYPGVGSSYSLSW

-1126 IFSTTE
+1126 IFSTSG
-1132 VATSD
+1132 ATLSD
-1137 QVASANSDAEEVY
+1137 QVISAGNATEDVY